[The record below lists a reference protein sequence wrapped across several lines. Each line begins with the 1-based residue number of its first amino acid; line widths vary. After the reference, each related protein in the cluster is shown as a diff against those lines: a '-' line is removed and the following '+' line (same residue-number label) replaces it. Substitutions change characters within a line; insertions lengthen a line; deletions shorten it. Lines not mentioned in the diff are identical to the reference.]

1 MKIITVVKKYI
12 PRSVM
17 QVYHKTLALVA
28 SYYYGRPSEKMII
41 IGVTGTN
48 GKSSTVNII
57 GKLLEHE
64 EAPVGFGTTA
74 NFKIA
79 DREWINETK
88 MTMLGRFQL
97 QKLLADMVTAG
108 CRYAIIESSSQGI
121 EQYRHLG
128 INYDYLVFTNLTPEH
143 IEAHGGFDN
152 YKEAKGKLFAHLK
165 RCGKKVLK
173 GVEVPK
179 KIIVNIDDAH
189 ADYFL
194 SFWADEKIGY
204 TLRDAHR
211 ADVDRMYTVKD
222 VHLSSGGVS
231 FNFEGT
237 LFDSQLVGEFNV
249 YNVAAA
255 LSIAYE
261 ENVDLV
267 QLNQRLRGMQGIPG
281 RMEVISEGQDF
292 LVIVDYAP
300 EPQSVQMLYDT
311 IDFFDKNT
319 LIHVLGSCGGGR
331 DVARRPILG
340 KMAGKKADYVIVTN
354 EDPYDDN
361 PMDIIFDVAQGAQE
375 EGKAVDRDLFII
387 EDRRQ
392 AIQKAIS
399 LARKGDLVLITG
411 KGCEQYIMSKDGS
424 KIPHDDREVAREIL
438 RSQSYS

>member
-1 MKIITVVKKYI
+1 MKNITKLKKFI
-12 PRSVM
+12 PQSLM
-17 QVYHKTLALVA
+17 QAYHKMLALVA
-28 SYYYGRPSEKMII
+28 SYYYGHPSDKMII

-57 GKLLEHE
+57 GKLLEG
-64 EAPVGFGTTA
+64 ADVSVGFATTA

-79 DREWINETK
+79 DREWINDTK

-97 QKLLADMVTAG
+97 QKLLAEMVGAG

-143 IEAHGGFDN
+143 IEAHGGFEN
-152 YKEAKGKLFAHLK
+152 YKKAKGKLFAHLQKCRKKTFNGIEISK
-165 RCGKKVLK
+165 R
-173 GVEVPK
+173 
-179 KIIVNIDDAH
+179 IIVNADDGY

-194 SFWADEKIGY
+194 NFWADKKIGY
-204 TLRDAHR
+204 TLHDTHR
-211 ADVDRMYTVKD
+211 SDVDGMYTVKD
-222 VHLSSGGVS
+222 IHLSSDGVK
-231 FNFEGT
+231 FDFEGT

-255 LSIAYE
+255 LSVAYE
-261 ENVDLV
+261 EKIDLM
-267 QLNQRLRGMQGIPG
+267 QLNQRLRAIQGIPG

-311 IDFFDKNT
+311 IDFFDKNK

-331 DVARRPILG
+331 DVARRPVLG

-361 PMDIIFDVAQGAQE
+361 PMDIIFDVSQGAQQ
-375 EGKAVDRDLFII
+375 EGKTIDHNLFII
-387 EDRRQ
+387 EDRRL
-392 AIQKAIS
+392 AIQKAIA
-399 LARKGDLVLITG
+399 LAQKGDLVLITG

-424 KIPHDDREVAREIL
+424 KIPHDDRDVAREML
-438 RSQSYS
+438 QSQSYS